1 MRQHDGRLLILIV
14 IITAVAAWVA
24 WPGNPGIDFKL
35 GDRNIRRDIRLQ
47 LGLDLQ
53 GGMQV
58 LMKADVPEG
67 QTVDADAMEAVRRI
81 IENRVDGLGVTEPVV
96 QAVGTDRI
104 LVEMPGID
112 DPQKAIDTLK
122 ETGLLEFVDLGAT
135 FLPEGTVV
143 QTDYLSVEPSETVT
157 DTATVYPTVLT
168 GRNLKTA
175 QVNFDQT
182 TGQPFIAFE
191 LDAEGAAIFAEH
203 TAANINRYLAIVLD
217 SQVISCPV
225 IRSAIPD
232 GKGVIEGSF
241 TLEEAQSVVLQ
252 LRYGALPV
260 PLTVMETR
268 AVGASLGE
276 DSVDKS
282 VRAGVIGLVIVL
294 LFMLVYYRLP
304 GGLADLALIIY
315 ALITLALYKLIPVT
329 LTLPGIAGFL
339 LSVGMAVDANIL
351 IFERMREEMRQG
363 RELSRAVDAGFRRAW
378 TSILDSNVSVWITC
392 AILWIFG
399 NSFGANM
406 VKGFAVTLALG
417 VAISMF
423 TAITVSRT
431 FVRFAFRVFGER
443 LRDKRW
449 LLGI

>member
-1 MRQHDGRLLILIV
+1 MRQHDARLLILIV
-14 IITAVAAWVA
+14 VTAALAAWVA
-24 WPGNPGIDFKL
+24 WPGNPGINIGI
-35 GDRNIRRDIRLQ
+35 GDTRITREIRLP

-67 QTVDADAMEAVRRI
+67 QTVDTDSMEAVRRI

-104 LVEMPGID
+104 LIEMPGIQ
-112 DPQKAIDTLK
+112 DPQTAIDTLK
-122 ETGLLEFVDLGAT
+122 ETGLLEFVDTGST
-135 FLPEGTVV
+135 FIPGGTVIA
-143 QTDYLSVEPSETVT
+143 TDYLAVEPAETIT
-157 DTATVYPTVLT
+157 GTGTVYHTVLT

-175 QVNFDQT
+175 QVTFDQT
-182 TGQPFIAFE
+182 TGQPYIAFE
-191 LDAEGAAIFAEH
+191 LDNEGATLFAQH
-203 TAANINRYLAIVLD
+203 TAANVNKYLSIVLD
-217 SQVISCPV
+217 KQVISTP
-225 IRSAIPD
+225 IIKNAIPD
-232 GKGVIEGSF
+232 GQGIIEGSF
-241 TLEEAQSVVLQ
+241 TVEEARAMVLQ

-260 PLTVMETR
+260 PLSVMETR
-268 AVGASLGE
+268 TVGPTLGKE
-276 DSVDKS
+276 SVDKS
-282 VRAGVIGLVIVL
+282 VRAGIIGLVIVL
-294 LFMLVYYRLP
+294 LFMLIYYRLP
-304 GGLADLALIIY
+304 GGLADLALVIY

-339 LSVGMAVDANIL
+339 LSMGMAVDANIL
-351 IFERMREEMRQG
+351 IFERMREELRQG
-363 RELSRAVDAGFRRAW
+363 RELGRAVDAGFRRAW

-406 VKGFAVTLALG
+406 VKGFAITLALG

-423 TAITVSRT
+423 TAITVTRT

-443 LRDKRW
+443 LRNKRW
-449 LLGI
+449 MLGI

>member
-35 GDRNIRRDIRLQ
+35 GDRNIRREIRLQ

-182 TGQPFIAFE
+182 TGPPFIAFE

-241 TLEEAQSVVLQ
+241 TLEEAQYPQS
-252 LRYGALPV
+252 
-260 PLTVMETR
+260 
-268 AVGASLGE
+268 
-276 DSVDKS
+276 
-282 VRAGVIGLVIVL
+282 
-294 LFMLVYYRLP
+294 
-304 GGLADLALIIY
+304 
-315 ALITLALYKLIPVT
+315 
-329 LTLPGIAGFL
+329 GF
-339 LSVGMAVDANIL
+339 
-351 IFERMREEMRQG
+351 
-363 RELSRAVDAGFRRAW
+363 
-378 TSILDSNVSVWITC
+378 
-392 AILWIFG
+392 
-399 NSFGANM
+399 NS
-406 VKGFAVTLALG
+406 
-417 VAISMF
+417 
-423 TAITVSRT
+423 
-431 FVRFAFRVFGER
+431 
-443 LRDKRW
+443 
-449 LLGI
+449 

>member
-14 IITAVAAWVA
+14 VIAALAAWVA
-24 WPGNPGIDFKL
+24 WPGNPGINIKL
-35 GDRNIRRDIRLQ
+35 GERSITREIRLP

-58 LMKADVPEG
+58 LMKADVPAG
-67 QTVDADAMEAVRRI
+67 QTVDADSMEAVRRI

-104 LVEMPGID
+104 LIEMPGIQ
-112 DPQKAIDTLK
+112 DPQTAIDTLK
-122 ETGLLEFVDLGAT
+122 ETGLLEFVDTGAT
-135 FLPEGTVV
+135 FIPGGTIIE
-143 QTDYLSVEPSETVT
+143 TDYLAVEPSETIT
-157 DTATVYPTVLT
+157 GTGTVYHTVLT

-175 QVNFDQT
+175 QVTFDQT
-182 TGQPFIAFE
+182 TGQPYIAFE
-191 LDAEGAAIFAEH
+191 LDGEGASIFAQH
-203 TAANINRYLAIVLD
+203 TSANINRYLSIVLD
-217 SQVISCPV
+217 KQVISTPV

-232 GKGVIEGSF
+232 GQGIIEGSF
-241 TLEEAQSVVLQ
+241 TVEDARAMVLQ

-260 PLTVMETR
+260 PLSVMETR
-268 AVGASLGE
+268 TVGPSLGQ

-282 VRAGVIGLVIVL
+282 VRAGIIGLVIVL
-294 LFMLVYYRLP
+294 LFMLIYYRLP
-304 GGLADLALIIY
+304 GGLADVALVIY

-339 LSVGMAVDANIL
+339 LSMGMAVDANIL
-351 IFERMREEMRQG
+351 IFERMREELRQG
-363 RELSRAVDAGFRRAW
+363 RELGRAVDAGFRRAW

-406 VKGFAVTLALG
+406 VKGFAITLALG

-423 TAITVSRT
+423 TAITVTRT

-443 LRDKRW
+443 LRNKRW
-449 LLGI
+449 MLGI

>member
-14 IITAVAAWVA
+14 IIAALAAWVA
-24 WPGNPGIDFKL
+24 WPGNPGIDIKL
-35 GDRNIRRDIRLQ
+35 GERSITREIRLQ

-112 DPQKAIDTLK
+112 DAQKAIDTLK

-135 FLPEGTVV
+135 FLPEGTIV

-157 DTATVYPTVLT
+157 GTATVYPTVLT

-203 TAANINRYLAIVLD
+203 TASNINRYLAIVLD

-260 PLTVMETR
+260 PLSVMETR

-276 DSVDKS
+276 DSVNKS
-282 VRAGVIGLVIVL
+282 VRAGIIGLVIVL

-304 GGLADLALIIY
+304 GALADLALIIY

-363 RELSRAVDAGFRRAW
+363 RELGRAVDAGFRRAW
-378 TSILDSNVSVWITC
+378 TSIIDSNVSVWITC

-399 NSFGANM
+399 NSFGASI
-406 VKGFAVTLALG
+406 VKGFSLTLALG
-417 VAISMF
+417 VLVSLF
-423 TAITVSRT
+423 TAVVVTRT
-431 FVRFAFRVFGER
+431 FMRTTVAVAGDNLSR
-443 LRDKRW
+443 KTW